1 MVDVLRPIIDV
12 YTDPPLKFHR
22 EFPQPVD
29 LVGTGNLPDLN
40 NSLLRPQYG
49 AVFIARD
56 IPPNLSRTAG
66 LRPSWKRPLLELTL
80 VALTGGPSP
89 PLPVAFLEMHRDYE
103 VFRFYGPELTN
114 IEYSVLPGVRVE
126 WSYLSFI

>member
-1 MVDVLRPIIDV
+1 MTDVLRPIIDV
-12 YTDPPLKFHR
+12 YTTPPLKFLR

-29 LVGTGNLPDLN
+29 LTGTGNLPDLN
-40 NSLLRPQYG
+40 NSLLRPHYG

-66 LRPSWKRPLLELTL
+66 LRPSWTRPLLELTL

-89 PLPVAFLEMHRDYE
+89 PLPIEFLGIHHDYE
-103 VFRFYGPELTN
+103 VVRFYGPELTN
-114 IEYSVLPGVRVE
+114 IEYSVLPGVRIE